1 MDKSLFRKEILA
13 RRKEIYCADTDAK
26 IIEQF
31 LDSDLYKNADWIM
44 AYVSFGTEIYTH
56 DFIKRA

>member
-13 RRKEIYCADTDAK
+13 RRKKIYCADTDAK

-31 LDSDLYKNADWIM
+31 LDSDLYKNADCHFCLEVVNGILT
-44 AYVSFGTEIYTH
+44 AVYLSS
-56 DFIKRA
+56 